1 MRSANGRRVTSPKA
15 PAVRRG
21 PAPREYSYVLI
32 GGGVAAATIARQ
44 LLATDRAT
52 SILIVEAGPEVPA
65 QDRRYWWDHV
75 IFERQPYKQYY
86 DREGENDAIGVPWDY
101 KGARAMVYG
110 GSTIH
115 WGGWSLRM
123 KPEDFHL
130 FTNTGEGADWPF
142 GYDELARH
150 YYEAEKYLAVCGD
163 DADDPTRPKD
173 QPYPLP
179 PFEYTAPDEPMK
191 VAFEVCGIQPGRMPI
206 ARYKKCMTTGT
217 CKYCPFG
224 SRFNAQYVIDD
235 LRAEP
240 RHVNLEI
247 RTRTVATRLV
257 TDVRK
262 NVIEGVDLLDTV
274 KGRSERVVGVTYVLC
289 AGTYESAKLLL
300 ASTGPKWP
308 AGIGNDTDLVG
319 RHIVSHSFLR
329 VKGTT
334 PTNPKGWFQ
343 EYDFPTLMSRSWD
356 TPEYQKVGK
365 VFLFKNRVLP
375 EVNFAKLMI
384 AGKTRAQIDAILRGP
399 MQMELQGFYEEKGE
413 RNNRLMLKAGK
424 NHLGL
429 PLMSIRFER
438 HPEFKARTDAHLAQM
453 KKVFDEM
460 GYAVARTDMKVDPP
474 GGHHATGTCRMGL
487 NENEGVTDRNLR
499 VFGTDNLY
507 VCSNAAFPTCSAV
520 NPTLTLTALALRFAE
535 HLLEK
540 KARARVSVTA
550 KGVRR

>member
-1 MRSANGRRVTSPKA
+1 MKA
-15 PAVRRG
+15 
-21 PAPREYSYVLI
+21 
-32 GGGVAAATIARQ
+32 
-44 LLATDRAT
+44 
-52 SILIVEAGPEVPA
+52 
-65 QDRRYWWDHV
+65 
-75 IFERQPYKQYY
+75 
-86 DREGENDAIGVPWDY
+86 
-101 KGARAMVYG
+101 
-110 GSTIH
+110 
-115 WGGWSLRM
+115 
-123 KPEDFHL
+123 
-130 FTNTGEGADWPF
+130 
-142 GYDELARH
+142 
-150 YYEAEKYLAVCGD
+150 
-163 DADDPTRPKD
+163 
-173 QPYPLP
+173 
-179 PFEYTAPDEPMK
+179 
-191 VAFEVCGIQPGRMPI
+191 AFETCGIRPGRMPI

-224 SRFNAQYVIDD
+224 SRFNAQYVLDD

-257 TDVRK
+257 TEARK
-262 NVIEGVDLLDTV
+262 SVIEGVELLDTV
-274 KGRSERVVGVTYVLC
+274 AGRSERVVGGTYVLC

-300 ASTGPKWP
+300 GSTGPKWP
-308 AGIGNDTDLVG
+308 SGIGNDTDLVG

-413 RNNRLMLKAGK
+413 QNNRLTLKSGK
-424 NHLGL
+424 NRLGL
-429 PLMSIRFER
+429 PLMSIQFAR
-438 HPEFKARTDAHLAQM
+438 HPEFKARTDAHLARM
-453 KKVFDEM
+453 KIVFDAME
-460 GYAVARTDMKVDPP
+460 YAVAPTDMKVDPP
-474 GGHHATGTCRMGL
+474 GGHHATGTCRMGVD
-487 NENEGVTDRNLR
+487 ENKGVTDRDLR

-535 HLLEK
+535 HLLRG
-540 KARARVSVTA
+540 KARAPASVKA
-550 KGVRR
+550 KGVHR